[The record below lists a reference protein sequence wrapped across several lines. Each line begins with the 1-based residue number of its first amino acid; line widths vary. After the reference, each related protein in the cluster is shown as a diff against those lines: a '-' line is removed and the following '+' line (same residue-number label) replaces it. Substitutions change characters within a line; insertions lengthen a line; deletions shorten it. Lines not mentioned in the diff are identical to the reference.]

1 MPNADADL
9 LARVTRLLAPAY
21 VIGGELGRGGMGIVY
36 RARDARLKRTVAVKL
51 LPPELAY
58 RQEIRTRFLREAE
71 LSAQLSHP
79 NIVPIYTVDERDG
92 LVYFVMGFVDGETLA
107 ARLAAR
113 GPLPVDEVR
122 SLMRQIADALA
133 YAHAAGVVHRDIK
146 PDNILLAPREGGGT
160 PTAMVTDFGI
170 ARAVNDGP
178 TDPGAAG
185 RLTATGV
192 AIGTP
197 AYMSPE
203 QCAGDRE
210 VDGRSDLYALGVLTY
225 HMLAGRPPFLG
236 SNSASILVKQLTERP
251 VPISERRPDVPAD
264 LAAIVMRLLAK
275 QPDDRFPDAATLVRA
290 LDGEAVSRP
299 SPRDASGRPASG
311 ASRRPRGA
319 TQPAL
324 SAGRFAAAGVTGEEL
339 GAALRTRDGFI
350 GMRVPPPYP
359 LVPSG
364 PGAEESA
371 DDVLLARARKYR
383 RNVASMTGTLGMLT
397 MLNLITSPHALWVVW
412 PAFGIGWSVIAST
425 MRLWG
430 DGINPFT
437 ILTRGADAAVR
448 AAPALPGDGPLVAT
462 RLASAAVLDGPFGAT
477 VRRAVADHGTIV
489 QLVDSL
495 PPTERAQLPDVLP
508 TAKGL
513 VDQIA
518 TLATVLHRIDVETP
532 EDVRG
537 GLADRRAALAE
548 QLDRAALALQTLA
561 LDLVRYRAGGLAT
574 EGGGVASAT
583 QEAQALSREIG
594 YILSANDELRADLNR
609 SRTGGG

>member
-1 MPNADADL
+1 MPNADAEL
-9 LARVTRLLAPAY
+9 QARVTRLLEPSY
-21 VIGGELGRGGMGIVY
+21 VISGELGRGGMGIVY
-36 RARDARLKRTVAVKL
+36 RARDARLKRTVAVKV

-79 NIVPIYTVDERDG
+79 HIVPIYTVDERDG

-107 ARLAAR
+107 ERLRVR

-122 SLMRQIADALA
+122 TLLRQIAEALA
-133 YAHAAGVVHRDIK
+133 YAHGVGVIHRDIK
-146 PDNILLAPREGGGT
+146 PDNILLAPREDGGT
-160 PTAMVTDFGI
+160 PSAMVTDFGI

-178 TDPGAAG
+178 TDPGEAG

-210 VDGRSDLYALGVLTY
+210 VDGRSDLYALGVLGY

-236 SNSASILVKQLTERP
+236 NNSASILVKQLTERP
-251 VPISERRPDVPAD
+251 VPIAERRPDVPPD
-264 LAAIVMRLLAK
+264 LAAIIMRLLEK
-275 QPDDRFPDAATLVRA
+275 QPSARYPDAATLVRA
-290 LDGEAVSRP
+290 LDGESVPAAAGGAASDG
-299 SPRDASGRPASG
+299 SPGTPRHGSATRPAF
-311 ASRRPRGA
+311 
-319 TQPAL
+319 
-324 SAGRFAAAGVTGEEL
+324 SAGRFAAAGVTGAEL
-339 GAALRTRDGFI
+339 GDAMRTRSRAI
-350 GMRVPPPYP
+350 GQPVPPPYP

-371 DDVLLARARKYR
+371 AAVLLTRARKYR

-397 MLNLITSPHALWVVW
+397 ALNLMTSPHALWVIW
-412 PAFGIGWSVIAST
+412 PAFGIGWSVLSST
-425 MRLWG
+425 LRLWG
-430 DGINPFT
+430 DGLNPFT
-437 ILTRGADAAVR
+437 ILTRGADAAMR
-448 AAPALPGDGPLVAT
+448 AVPAPAADRPLIAS
-462 RLASAAVLDGPFGAT
+462 RLASDAVLDGPFGAT

-495 PPTERAQLPDVLP
+495 PSTERAQLPDVLV

-513 VDQIA
+513 VDQVA

-532 EDVRG
+532 EDVRS
-537 GLADRRAALAE
+537 GLAERRTALAE

-583 QEAQALSREIG
+583 QQAQALSREIG
-594 YILSANDELRADLNR
+594 YILSANDEVRADLNR
-609 SRTGGG
+609 SRIDGG